1 MPGRG
6 AIAQSEGRWWDGG
19 CGWIARDLLNTALRG
34 PQNRGKVREFLRGG
48 CYWMGAECRLEAQ
61 GQAEGASSKDGVVP
75 TIYLWIMVDE
85 PAASKNQL
93 GLSFLHDEEGH
104 LF

>member
-1 MPGRG
+1 
-6 AIAQSEGRWWDGG
+6 
-19 CGWIARDLLNTALRG
+19 
-34 PQNRGKVREFLRGG
+34 
-48 CYWMGAECRLEAQ
+48 MGAECRLEAQ